1 MSDPIA
7 TDPIATAS
15 TATGPAAAEPEAA
28 AKPPVRIFLVV
39 VDESP
44 ELQLALRYACLRAR
58 KSGGKVA
65 LLYVIEPGE
74 AQQWLALENLM
85 REEQRAEAE
94 QKLQKLARDVN
105 RLTGTLP
112 ALYVREGNRR
122 DEVLALIDE
131 EPSISILVLAAGVEP
146 EGPGPLISYF
156 TNRGLAKMRIPLTI
170 VPGGIGVDALD
181 AIT

>member
-1 MSDPIA
+1 M
-7 TDPIATAS
+7 TDPTAS
-15 TATGPAAAEPEAA
+15 SSPETAEPTAA

-44 ELQLALRYACLRAR
+44 EHRVALRYACLRAR

-65 LLYVIEPGE
+65 LLTVIEPGE
-74 AQQWLALENLM
+74 MQHWLAVENLI
-85 REEQRAEAE
+85 REEQRTEAE

-105 RLTGTLP
+105 KLTGTLP

-122 DEVLALIDE
+122 DEVLALIEE
-131 EPSISILVLAAGVEP
+131 EPSISILVLGAGIDP

-156 TNRGLAKMRIPLTI
+156 TGRGLARLRIPLTI
-170 VPGGIGVDALD
+170 VPGGLGDD
-181 AIT
+181 AIDAVT

>member
-1 MSDPIA
+1 MSDEQTP
-7 TDPIATAS
+7 S
-15 TATGPAAAEPEAA
+15 GNPETT

-44 ELQLALRYACLRAR
+44 ELKVALRYACLRAR

-74 AQQWLALENLM
+74 MQHWLAMENLM
-85 REEQRAEAE
+85 REEQRNEAE

-105 RLTGTLP
+105 KLTGTLP
-112 ALYVREGNRR
+112 ALYVREGNPR

-131 EPSISILVLAAGVEP
+131 EPSISILVLAAGTDP
-146 EGPGPLISYF
+146 EGPGPLISYY
-156 TNRGLAKMRIPLTI
+156 TGRGLSRLRIPLTI
-170 VPGGIGVDALD
+170 VPGGLDDEQLD

>member
-1 MSDPIA
+1 MSDEQTP
-7 TDPIATAS
+7 TETPETA
-15 TATGPAAAEPEAA
+15 PEA

-44 ELQLALRYACLRAR
+44 ELPVALRYACLRAR
-58 KSGGKVA
+58 KSQGKVA
-65 LLYVIEPGE
+65 LVYVMEPGE
-74 AQQWLALENLM
+74 MQHWLAMENLM
-85 REEQRAEAE
+85 REEQRNEAE

-112 ALYVREGNRR
+112 ALYVREGNPR

-131 EPSISILVLAAGVEP
+131 EPSISILVLAAGTDP
-146 EGPGPLISYF
+146 EGPGPLISYY
-156 TNRGLAKMRIPLTI
+156 TGRGLSRLRIPLTI
-170 VPGGIGVDALD
+170 VPGGLDDEQLD

>member
-1 MSDPIA
+1 MTEA
-7 TDPIATAS
+7 TPTPESGPEPATPDT
-15 TATGPAAAEPEAA
+15 TAGG
-28 AKPPVRIFLVV
+28 PVRIFLVV

-44 ELQLALRYACLRAR
+44 ELKVALRYACLRAK

-74 AQQWLALENLM
+74 MQQWLAVENLI
-85 REEQRAEAE
+85 REERRGEAE
-94 QKLQKLARDVN
+94 QTLQKLARDVN

-112 ALYVREGNRR
+112 ALYVREGKRR

-131 EPSISILVLAAGVEP
+131 EPGISILVLAAGTDP
-146 EGPGPLISYF
+146 EGPGPLITYF
-156 TNRGLAKMRIPLTI
+156 TGRGLTRLRIPVTLI
-170 VPGGIGVDALD
+170 PGGLGDDALE

>member
-1 MSDPIA
+1 MTEP
-7 TDPIATAS
+7 TATANQDS
-15 TATGPAAAEPEAA
+15 VGQDNAARNTAE
-28 AKPPVRIFLVV
+28 KPPVRIFLVV

-44 ELQLALRYACLRAR
+44 ELQIALRYACLRAR

-74 AQQWLALENLM
+74 MQHWLAVENLI
-85 REEQRAEAE
+85 REEQRTEAE

-105 RLTGTLP
+105 KLTGTLP

-122 DEVLALIDE
+122 DEVLALIEE
-131 EPSISILVLAAGVEP
+131 EPSISILVLAAGTDP
-146 EGPGPLISYF
+146 EGPGPLIAYF
-156 TNRGLAKMRIPLTI
+156 TNRGLTKLRIPLTI
-170 VPGGIGVDALD
+170 VPGGLSDESLD

>member
-1 MSDPIA
+1 MTEQTQSTEQGPTAPESA
-7 TDPIATAS
+7 T
-15 TATGPAAAEPEAA
+15 
-28 AKPPVRIFLVV
+28 KPPVRIFLVV

-44 ELQLALRYACLRAR
+44 ELQVALHYACLRAR

-74 AQQWLALENLM
+74 MQHWLAVENLM
-85 REEQRAEAE
+85 REEQRSEAE

-105 RLTGTLP
+105 KLTGTLP
-112 ALYVREGNRR
+112 ALYVREGNPR

-131 EPSISILVLAAGVEP
+131 EPSISILVLAAGTDP
-146 EGPGPLISYF
+146 EGPGPLISYY
-156 TNRGLAKMRIPLTI
+156 TSRGLSRLRIPLTI
-170 VPGGIGVDALD
+170 VPGGLDDEQLD

>member
-7 TDPIATAS
+7 TDPIATDPNAGADV
-15 TATGPAAAEPEAA
+15 TPEAT

-74 AQQWLALENLM
+74 VQQWLALENLM

-170 VPGGIGVDALD
+170 VPGGIGIDALD